1 MVSKQVPIE
10 GISANDLALLENE
23 VHLLRA
29 LSHPYIVSYLAA
41 YQHEGA
47 LCIVLE
53 YAGGGTLAAAI
64 REQAE
69 RGNIGGGDTSG
80 GDGILWHPASGG
92 GGGSGGGGDCGGV
105 QVAPGF
111 GPSEVRKW
119 VAQVACALQYMH
131 GLHVLHRDLST
142 KNIFLSQSR
151 YATQG
156 SNPRLAEDPRQVC
169 YSRYAAHTFEP
180 RLGQRRGAGRPGAV
194 QGETQMSCE

>member
-1 MVSKQVPIE
+1 MPIE
-10 GISANDLALLENE
+10 GISAKDLALLENE

-29 LSHPYIVSYLAA
+29 LSHPFIVSYLAA

-64 REQAE
+64 RSQAE
-69 RGNIGGGDTSG
+69 RGDIGGGNIGGGNIGGGDIGGGDTSG
-80 GDGILWHPASGG
+80 GDGSLRHAAS
-92 GGGSGGGGDCGGV
+92 GGGSGGGGGGGGCGSV
-105 QVAPGF
+105 QLAPGF
-111 GPSEVRKW
+111 DPSEVRKW

-151 YATQG
+151 YATCTCTCMHHMHMHMCHRG
-156 SNPRLAEDPRQVC
+156 LDP
-169 YSRYAAHTFEP
+169 
-180 RLGQRRGAGRPGAV
+180 
-194 QGETQMSCE
+194 